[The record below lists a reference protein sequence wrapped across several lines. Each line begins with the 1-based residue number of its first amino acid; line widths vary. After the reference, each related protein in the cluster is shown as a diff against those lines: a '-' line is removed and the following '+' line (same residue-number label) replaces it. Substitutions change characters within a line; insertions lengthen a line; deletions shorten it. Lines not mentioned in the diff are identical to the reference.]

1 MFWWTTIGIQITGAM
16 GGGEMKKEEQLE
28 YERLK
33 GNAIN
38 GTMNFDKAMRYFAL
52 TRKYKEGKANDKT
65 RNTK

>member
-1 MFWWTTIGIQITGAM
+1 MT
-16 GGGEMKKEEQLE
+16 KEEQLE

-38 GTMNFDKAMRYFAL
+38 GTMNFDKAMRYFTLAS
-52 TRKYKEGKANDKT
+52 KYKEGKANGKT